1 MKWYKWAAFMIGIL
15 ALLVMFGITVNNQQ
29 SYESIRLALLVIF
42 GLVVMLLVLIGIKAS
57 ENERWMA
64 LLLLGILLLGFSAL
78 TIFSVGLFTT
88 PIALFLTIMSAWK
101 LVHKKARL
109 VG

>member
-1 MKWYKWAAFMIGIL
+1 MKWYKWAAFIIGIL
-15 ALLVMFGITVNNQQ
+15 VLLAMLGITVSNHQ
-29 SYESIRLALLVIF
+29 SYESAGLALLVIF
-42 GLVVMLLVLIGIKAS
+42 GLVVMLFILIGAKTR

-88 PIALFLTIMSAWK
+88 PIALFLTVMAVWK
-101 LVHKKARL
+101 LVHKKAGL